1 MSKVK
6 EYAIEIC
13 EMLNN
18 DYDGTNTHIDLLD
31 VLAIHGYT
39 IVPATKTNEA
49 SLAYFESVKEEYL
62 DN

>member
-1 MSKVK
+1 
-6 EYAIEIC
+6 
-13 EMLNN
+13 MLNS

-49 SLAYFESVKEEYL
+49 SLAYFESLKEEYL